1 MKFLLH
7 LFILLWVT
15 ALTSCTSQGTF
26 QKEKTT
32 AQVYQLL
39 QEGKH
44 FEQNKNVKQAL
55 ICYWNALD
63 LLEEEQDTI
72 LKASTYNRLGDL
84 LFRYGLYEKA
94 VESHRKGY
102 NLAQRTDNHRLLYET
117 TTRLSLDYTL
127 LNQGDTARYFS
138 TLSQQIANKNNLA
151 CPPAEG
157 ASLTS
162 PVLSTQKDSIGS
174 LYEREQLLNWEA
186 RYKQQKAQ
194 LQAERIRN
202 ERLTYLSAGLG
213 IILFLL
219 VLLFITYRRKKHEEQ
234 RREKEIRWFRS
245 LLDENRKEI
254 ENYQTE
260 LFNSHTHIRELQR
273 TLEESHASLEENRLL
288 HEELAY
294 YLQQEQQMRDKEQ
307 SLRTREQLLLS
318 ENSLK
323 AVELLNRMKNKPTFM
338 PVSSKE
344 EWQVLTDF
352 MDILYDGYSQTIR
365 NLRGLT
371 ERDRELCYLMRLGFT
386 TGQMAVFYG
395 ISPGSVTKAKFRIQK
410 KMEAELPAD
419 SCPETASC
427 G

>member
-1 MKFLLH
+1 MRILLYLFFLLWT
-7 LFILLWVT
+7 I
-15 ALTSCTSQGTF
+15 AITSCAPQDSSTGKNTVSQ
-26 QKEKTT
+26 
-32 AQVYQLL
+32 VHQLL
-39 QEGKH
+39 QKGKR
-44 FEQNKNVKQAL
+44 FEHNNKVRQAL
-55 ICYWNALD
+55 ICYWDALD
-63 LLEEEQDTI
+63 LLEAERDTV
-72 LKASTYNRLGDL
+72 LKASTYNQLGDL

-102 NLAQRTDNHRLLYET
+102 NLAQRTADHRLLYET
-117 TTRLSLDYTL
+117 TTRLSLDYML
-127 LNQGDTARYFS
+127 LNQGDTARYFRE
-138 TLSQQIANKNNLA
+138 LSQQIASKNNLT
-151 CPPAEG
+151 CPPAES
-157 ASLTS
+157 AFLTS
-162 PVLSTQKDSIGS
+162 SVLSAQKDSIGS

-234 RREKEIRWFRS
+234 CREKEIRWFRS

-294 YLQQEQQMRDKEQ
+294 YLQQEQQMRDKER
-307 SLRTREQLLLS
+307 SLRAREQLLLS

-410 KMEAELPAD
+410 KMEAELPVD
-419 SCPETASC
+419 SCPKTAFC